1 MIMPKRRPNAKKVT
15 KVFIK
20 NVGDS
25 MMYRVGIKSSL
36 CFSFLTLMAFAQL
49 LHVGCSESPSKQ
61 VKQQQNEAEK
71 NDIVRR
77 WHRKTDNPTRSGFD
91 VTDSVPKSVGSPS
104 NELNS
109 LKLVSAQILIDD
121 TTPKE
126 MAMESNGQTFAFET
140 PPSLPK
146 SIDWSLPSEK
156 AAKAEDNIASVDAGV
171 ESVVTVDAGTQTA
184 SENPFAIIAESQTI
198 ADTDAIAN
206 TDAKVN
212 SDTTVNS
219 NAVITLPDV
228 DSSEDV
234 WQQDSDENESLESM
248 EIKKSDYDEAAGMFR
263 TVPGVRNNQDA
274 KDETQTNSSQ
284 TVEPQE
290 SNEDVWQVTESSD
303 AASDMIEEEANI
315 ELTIV
320 PTLPNVQSED
330 DDPFGMKA
338 TEAAEQFGQTAD
350 ADTSKSTSDDEGF
363 SFDDTDNF
371 WETSESDSGTISQPG
386 QRTTPATSTSA
397 TPATETSAQTGT
409 STGQRTTQ
417 NAMAG
422 TLPEGAELTKLET
435 LTPVEEYL
443 INEANTSPVKL
454 MESVELLCKLNK
466 PLTVRRL
473 LRNFIEADVT
483 TEDYQQITKRVNPS
497 LLVRLGNDE
506 AYQPEGTHA
515 VRKIVEGSK
524 SYFES
529 RQVIENAM
537 QTLLSGTDR
546 QKEDAMRTIL
556 NGGETSI
563 EYLLERLAASD
574 NRKELSEI
582 NGLLRSMG
590 DSSRRALQES
600 LFTAMP
606 LRMRAAQLLT
616 NMGRASD
623 ARFLMPMM
631 FDSRLTEAERSEV
644 TKMVRELSG
653 NVPSQEKVA
662 ATMYSM
668 ATSYFRGNV
677 SFMTDANHNVP
688 LWLFREDAEMPKF
701 VTLGEA
707 DASRYFAE
715 KFARF
720 ATSLD
725 PRKPAHRQLWLVTFF
740 DLKGAELGSDNSIK
754 LDEALL
760 KTMIRGLSIDEVD
773 SALRMAMQQD
783 HPIAARMAAELLGEF
798 DDVEEVIY
806 KRGSQ
811 GALVR
816 AAGFSDRRVR
826 FAAINSIM
834 KLNPDRPYPGSSV
847 VSQSLVFFTRAT
859 GKKRA
864 VVVCPWVSDATAI
877 ANLLGPLGYTTETA
891 TMGRQAMQLAIDS
904 ADTEVMLLDVRTP
917 NSDVAFLVQDMRA
930 DNRTHDVPV
939 AVMAN
944 GWRVS
949 RAERASYGK
958 NRVVP
963 QEPITP
969 VVQESTISQDDQES
983 QVLQVAQN
991 TPNSQSWAIPQNVSQ
1006 HPTDKNRFFI
1016 GDDEFVVHGDQMTRA
1031 ERAAYGSKM
1040 AHAFPRPYDEASA
1053 KFVLDNLFRETGV
1066 EHVPPHIR
1074 LAEAKQSILWVAELY
1089 RQPKLYR
1096 FENIEEIAAMTLWE
1110 PELML
1115 ETLAIVESIPTPAA
1129 QQMMTQI
1136 VSTSS
1141 FPIAIRQSAL
1151 QSFEKNARNNGVLIR
1166 GRQILNLYDGYNAS
1180 ASEPIASQQTRSDL
1194 LDVVEKY
1201 ANYTQNVGYK

>member
-1 MIMPKRRPNAKKVT
+1 
-15 KVFIK
+15 
-20 NVGDS
+20 

-36 CFSFLTLMAFAQL
+36 CFVFFAMLAGVLLMY
-49 LHVGCSESPSKQ
+49 VGCSKSSKNVGQ
-61 VKQQQNEAEK
+61 EQNETEK
-71 NDIVRR
+71 IDMAKR
-77 WHRKTDNPTRSGFD
+77 WHRKTDTPIRRGID
-91 VTDSVPKSVGSPS
+91 VTDSGFKLPGSS
-104 NELNS
+104 NNESNS
-109 LKLVSAQILIDD
+109 LMLVSAQILMDD
-121 TTPKE
+121 ITPKE
-126 MAMESNGQTFAFET
+126 TTASDETQKESIGQTFAFET
-140 PPSLPK
+140 PPLLPE

-156 AAKAEDNIASVDAGV
+156 AAKVEGNIAIENVEIENIVAVD
-171 ESVVTVDAGTQTA
+171 TVGQTA
-184 SENPFAIIAESQTI
+184 SENPFAIIEKSQVI
-198 ADTDAIAN
+198 ADTNTNVVVN
-206 TDAKVN
+206 TDTNVN
-212 SDTTVNS
+212 T
-219 NAVITLPDV
+219 NAVTALPNV
-228 DSSEDV
+228 DPFD
-234 WQQDSDENESLESM
+234 
-248 EIKKSDYDEAAGMFR
+248 
-263 TVPGVRNNQDA
+263 
-274 KDETQTNSSQ
+274 
-284 TVEPQE
+284 
-290 SNEDVWQVTESSD
+290 EDVWQVAGSSD
-303 AASDMIEEEANI
+303 AESNAIEDGANI
-315 ELTIV
+315 ELNIV
-320 PTLPNVQSED
+320 PTLSNVQGED
-330 DDPFGMKA
+330 DDPFGLKA
-338 TEAAEQFGQTAD
+338 TEAAGQFGQTTD
-350 ADTSKSTSDDEGF
+350 AGTLKSTSDEGDF
-363 SFDDTDNF
+363 NFDNADNF
-371 WETSESDSGTISQPG
+371 WGTDENDFGTTSQPG
-386 QRTTPATSTSA
+386 QKITPAVST
-397 TPATETSAQTGT
+397 P
-409 STGQRTTQ
+409 STGIPAQ
-417 NAMAG
+417 AG
-422 TLPEGAELTKLET
+422 QGTAQGTAARALPDDAELAKLEKI
-435 LTPVEEYL
+435 TPVEEYL
-443 INEANTSPVKL
+443 INEANISPVKL
-454 MESVELLCKLNK
+454 MESVELLCKLSK

-473 LRNFIEADVT
+473 LRKFIDTDVT
-483 TEDYQQITKRVNPS
+483 TEDCRQITKRVNPS
-497 LLVRLGNDE
+497 VLVRLDADE

-529 RQVIENAM
+529 RQVIENAI

-563 EYLLERLAASD
+563 EYLLERLAASSD
-574 NRKELSEI
+574 RKELAEV

-600 LFTAMP
+600 LFAAMP
-606 LRMRAAQLLT
+606 LRIRAAQLLT
-616 NMGRASD
+616 SMGRSSD

-631 FDSRLTEAERSEV
+631 FDPRLTEAERSEI
-644 TKMVRELSG
+644 TEMVRELSG
-653 NVPSQEKVA
+653 NVPSREKVA

-668 ATSYFRGNV
+668 ATNYFRGNV
-677 SFMTDANHNVP
+677 SFMTDADHNVP
-688 LWLFREDAEMPKF
+688 LWQLREDTELPKF
-701 VTLGEA
+701 VAPSEA
-707 DASRYFAE
+707 EASRYYAE

-720 ATSLD
+720 AAGID
-725 PRKPAHRQLWLVTFF
+725 PRPAHRQLWLVTFF

-754 LDEALL
+754 LDESLL
-760 KTMIRGLSIDEVD
+760 QMMVRGLSVDEVD
-773 SALRMAMQQD
+773 SALRLAMQQD
-783 HPIAARMAAELLGEF
+783 HPIAARVAAELLGEF
-798 DDVEEVIY
+798 NDVNEVIY

-834 KLNPDRPYPGSSV
+834 KLNPDRPYPGSST

-949 RAERASYGK
+949 RAERASYGE
-958 NRVVP
+958 NRLVL
-963 QEPITP
+963 QEATTQAA
-969 VVQESTISQDDQES
+969 QESAVSQEDQES
-983 QVLQVAQN
+983 QILQVAQN
-991 TPNSQSWAIPQNVSQ
+991 TPNSQLWAIPQNAVQ
-1006 HPTDKNRFFI
+1006 HPNDKNRFFI
-1016 GDDEFVVHGDQMTRA
+1016 GDDEFVVHGDQMARA

-1040 AHAFPRPYDEASA
+1040 AHAFPRPYDEVSA
-1053 KFVLDNLFRETGV
+1053 KFVLDNLFSETGV

-1115 ETLAIVESIPTPAA
+1115 ETLTLVEQIPTSAA

-1136 VSTSS
+1136 VSTPS
-1141 FPIAIRQSAL
+1141 FPISVRQSAL
-1151 QSFEKNARNNGVLIR
+1151 QSFEKNSQNNGVLIR
-1166 GRQILNLYDGYNAS
+1166 GRQILNLYDWYNAS
-1180 ASEPIASQQTRSDL
+1180 GGEPIASQQTRSDL

-1201 ANYTQNVGYK
+1201 ANYTQNVSY